1 MGWNIKEDENGVSFC
16 IRVQPK
22 SSKNEILGIVG
33 EEMKIKLTAPPVEGE
48 ANKECIKFLA
58 RELGISKSSI
68 RIIGGERSRNKVL
81 RITGIT
87 KKEIEDRLL

>member
-1 MGWNIKEDENGVSFC
+1 MGWNIKEDEHGVSFC